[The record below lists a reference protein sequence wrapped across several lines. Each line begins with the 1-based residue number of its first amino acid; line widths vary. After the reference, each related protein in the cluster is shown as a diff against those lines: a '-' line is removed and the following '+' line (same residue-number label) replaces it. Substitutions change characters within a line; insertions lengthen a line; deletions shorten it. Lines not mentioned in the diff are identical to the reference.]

1 MLQFTANS
9 QLRLNPDKRQNLCG
23 LAKFPHSPPLRQK
36 REQFLA
42 GPSIAARHELISFN
56 IWCPF
61 LVIDVITGQETA
73 MKLANLPLWKRMAVG
88 YVVVGVL
95 VLICG
100 AAGGSG
106 IYSLGRLLTRLSGPA
121 WSTADGAM
129 NAAISIQGQ
138 IIANCEIIHNVDVER
153 NKKRMTEYQDQAK
166 EQLKR
171 VEGAGVLSKA
181 QLKPLH
187 DSLNVYE
194 TTMAEL
200 LDAHHTFEAAKVDF
214 KTQAELFISVSEV
227 LEAIGDAQ
235 VDEIE
240 SDPEKPITWNS
251 GLSLKWAAADGG
263 MESSIGFLTQLFFL
277 EQLTAGQDPER
288 CRKEIEESRA
298 FHSDAMN
305 EMLATGTF
313 DKNFAA
319 DQLDGKFDGQQM
331 SDVCRAEFAKV
342 TTLMDQYVASYLQLQ
357 EKKKKY
363 DTAAAIAVAETEKV
377 EGMADGYVDEITASV
392 SWAKSISA
400 LAILIPLIATVI
412 VGFYVGVKGSKA
424 VASPIEAAIE
434 VLRSTTNTS
443 ATAITE
449 LTYSI
454 SGIASSTE
462 RAAAVSRGASDVA
475 DRGRNSITSLGHA
488 ADQINGVVA
497 LIESIAGKTNLLAL
511 NATIEAARAGE
522 SGKGFAVVAN
532 EVKALARQT
541 SDATREI
548 RSRLDEMR
556 TATDA
561 TVNDISQIFHVIREV
576 DAVNQ
581 EIARAAEEQSLATGD
596 ISRCVQETSSAA
608 DTVTCI
614 VTGTYC
620 AA

>member
-1 MLQFTANS
+1 M
-9 QLRLNPDKRQNLCG
+9 
-23 LAKFPHSPPLRQK
+23 KF
-36 REQFLA
+36 
-42 GPSIAARHELISFN
+42 
-56 IWCPF
+56 
-61 LVIDVITGQETA
+61 ET
-73 MKLANLPLWKRMAVG
+73 MPLWKRMAAG
-88 YVVVGVL
+88 YVVVGIL

-100 AAGGSG
+100 AAGGGG
-106 IYSLGRLLTRLSGPA
+106 IYSLGRLLTKLSGPA

-138 IIANCEIIHNVDVER
+138 IISNSEIIHNVDVDR
-153 NKKRMTEYQDQAK
+153 NKKRLVEYQDRAR

-171 VEGAGVLSKA
+171 VEDAGVLSSE
-181 QLKPLH
+181 QLQPLH
-187 DSLNVYE
+187 DSLKVYE
-194 TTMAEL
+194 TTLANL
-200 LDAHHTFEAAKVDF
+200 QNAHQTFETARVDF

-227 LEAIGDAQ
+227 LEALGDAQ

-240 SDPEKPITWNS
+240 SDPEKQITWNN

-263 MESSIGFLTQLFFL
+263 MESSIGFLTQLFYL
-277 EQLTAGQDPER
+277 EQLTAGQDADR
-288 CRKEIEESRA
+288 CRKEIKDSRS
-298 FHSDAMN
+298 FHADAMN

-313 DKNFAA
+313 DRNFTTE
-319 DQLDGKFDGQQM
+319 QLEGKFDGQRM
-331 SDVCRAEFAKV
+331 SDVCRAEFVKV
-342 TTLMDQYVASYLQLQ
+342 TTMMDHYISSYLALR
-357 EKKKKY
+357 ETKKNY
-363 DTAAAIAVAETEKV
+363 DAAAVATVEETERI
-377 EGMADGYVDEITASV
+377 ENLADGYVDEINASV
-392 SWAKSISA
+392 GWAKLISA
-400 LAILIPLIATVI
+400 LAILVPLISTLV
-412 VGFYVGVKGSKA
+412 VGFYVGLKGSRA
-424 VASPIEAAIE
+424 VAAPIEAAIE

-443 ATAITE
+443 ATAITQ

-488 ADQINGVVA
+488 ADQIHGVVA

-608 DTVTCI
+608 DTVTSI
-614 VTGTYC
+614 VTGTHC
-620 AA
+620 VA

>member
-1 MLQFTANS
+1 M
-9 QLRLNPDKRQNLCG
+9 
-23 LAKFPHSPPLRQK
+23 PHSILDAPN
-36 REQFLA
+36 
-42 GPSIAARHELISFN
+42 S
-56 IWCPF
+56 
-61 LVIDVITGQETA
+61 GQETD
-73 MKLANLPLWKRMAVG
+73 MKLEKLPLWKRMAVG
-88 YVVVGVL
+88 YLVVGVL

-100 AAGGSG
+100 AAGGGG
-106 IYSLGRLLTRLSGPA
+106 IYSLGRLLTKLSGPA

-138 IIANCEIIHNVDVER
+138 IISNCEIIHNVDVER
-153 NKKRMTEYQDQAK
+153 NKKRMVEYQDRAK

-171 VEGAGVLSKA
+171 VEDAGVLSSE
-181 QLKPLH
+181 QLRPLH
-187 DSLNVYE
+187 DSLKVYE
-194 TTMAEL
+194 TSMAEL
-200 LDAHHTFEAAKVDF
+200 QSAHHAFEAAKVDF

-227 LEAIGDAQ
+227 LEALGDAQ

-240 SDPEKPITWNS
+240 SDPEKPITWNG
-251 GLSLKWAAADGG
+251 GLQLKWAAADGG

-277 EQLTAGQDPER
+277 EQLTAGQDPAR
-288 CRKEIEESRA
+288 CRKEIEDSRA
-298 FHSDAMN
+298 FHTDAMN

-313 DKNFAA
+313 DRNFTA
-319 DQLDGKFDGQQM
+319 DQLEGKYDGQRM

-342 TTLMDQYVASYLQLQ
+342 TTLMEQYISSYFTLQ
-357 EKKKKY
+357 ETKKKY
-363 DTAAAIAVAETEKV
+363 DAAAAIAVAETEKV
-377 EGMADGYVDEITASV
+377 EGLADSYVDEITASV
-392 SWAKSISA
+392 GWAKLISA

-412 VGFYVGVKGSKA
+412 VGFYVGMKGSKA
-424 VASPIEAAIE
+424 VAAPIEAAIE

-548 RSRLDEMR
+548 RTRLDEMR

-608 DTVTCI
+608 DTVTSI
-614 VTGTYC
+614 VTGTQC

>member
-1 MLQFTANS
+1 
-9 QLRLNPDKRQNLCG
+9 
-23 LAKFPHSPPLRQK
+23 
-36 REQFLA
+36 
-42 GPSIAARHELISFN
+42 
-56 IWCPF
+56 
-61 LVIDVITGQETA
+61 
-73 MKLANLPLWKRMAVG
+73 MKLENLPLWKRMAVG

-100 AAGGSG
+100 AAGGGG
-106 IYSLGRLLTRLSGPA
+106 IYSLGRLLTKLSGPA

-138 IIANCEIIHNVDVER
+138 IIANCEILHNVDVER
-153 NKKRMTEYQDQAK
+153 NKKRMTEYQDRAK

-171 VEGAGVLSKA
+171 VEDACVLSKE

-187 DSLNVYE
+187 DSLKVYE
-194 TTMAEL
+194 TTMAQL
-200 LDAHHTFEAAKVDF
+200 QDTHHTFEATKVNF

-227 LEAIGDAQ
+227 MEALGDAQ

-240 SDPEKPITWNS
+240 SEPEKPITWNS
-251 GLSLKWAAADGG
+251 GLALKWAAADGG

-288 CRKEIEESRA
+288 CRKEIEDSRA

-319 DQLDGKFDGQQM
+319 DQLDGKFDGQRM

-342 TTLMDQYVASYLQLQ
+342 TTLMDQYINSYLKLQ
-357 EKKKKY
+357 ETKTKY
-363 DTAAAIAVAETEKV
+363 DAVALVAVEETEKV
-377 EGMADGYVDEITASV
+377 KSLAADYVDEINASV
-392 SWAKSISA
+392 SWAKLISA
-400 LAILIPLIATVI
+400 LAILVPLIATIV
-412 VGFYVGVKGSKA
+412 VGFYVGLKGIKA
-424 VASPIEAAIE
+424 VAAPIEAAIE
-434 VLRSTTNTS
+434 ILRSTTNTS
-443 ATAITE
+443 ATAITQ

-497 LIESIAGKTNLLAL
+497 LIENIAGKTNLLAL

-561 TVNDISQIFHVIREV
+561 TVNDISQIFQVIREV

-608 DTVTCI
+608 DTVTNI
-614 VTGTYC
+614 VTGAYC

>member
-1 MLQFTANS
+1 M
-9 QLRLNPDKRQNLCG
+9 P
-23 LAKFPHSPPLRQK
+23 FP
-36 REQFLA
+36 
-42 GPSIAARHELISFN
+42 
-56 IWCPF
+56 
-61 LVIDVITGQETA
+61 VIDVITGQETD
-73 MKLANLPLWKRMAVG
+73 MKLEKLPLWKRMAVG
-88 YVVVGVL
+88 YLVVGVL

-100 AAGGSG
+100 AAGGGG
-106 IYSLGRLLTRLSGPA
+106 IYSLGRLLTKLSGPA
-121 WSTADGAM
+121 WTTADGAM

-138 IIANCEIIHNVDVER
+138 IIANGEIIHNVDVER
-153 NKKRMTEYQDQAK
+153 NKKRMTEYQDRAK

-171 VEGAGVLSKA
+171 VEDAGVLSSE
-181 QLKPLH
+181 QLRPLH
-187 DSLNVYE
+187 DSLKVYE
-194 TTMAEL
+194 TSMAEL
-200 LDAHHTFEAAKVDF
+200 QSAHHSFEGAKNDF

-227 LEAIGDAQ
+227 LEALGDAQ

-240 SDPEKPITWNS
+240 SDPEKPITWNG
-251 GLSLKWAAADGG
+251 GLQLKWAAADGG

-277 EQLTAGQDPER
+277 EQLTAGQDPDR
-288 CRKEIEESRA
+288 CRKEIEDSRA
-298 FHSDAMN
+298 FHTDAMN

-313 DKNFAA
+313 DRNFTP
-319 DQLDGKFDGQQM
+319 DQLEGKFDGQRM

-342 TTLMDQYVASYLQLQ
+342 TTLMEQYISSYLTLQ
-357 EKKKKY
+357 ETKKKY
-363 DTAAAIAVAETEKV
+363 DAAASIAVAETEKI
-377 EGMADGYVDEITASV
+377 EGLADDYVDEITASV
-392 SWAKSISA
+392 SWAKLISV
-400 LAILIPLIATVI
+400 LAILIPLVATII
-412 VGFYVGVKGSKA
+412 VGFYVGMKGSKA
-424 VASPIEAAIE
+424 VAAPIEAAIE

-608 DTVTCI
+608 DTVTSI
-614 VTGTYC
+614 VTGTHC

>member
-1 MLQFTANS
+1 M
-9 QLRLNPDKRQNLCG
+9 P
-23 LAKFPHSPPLRQK
+23 SP
-36 REQFLA
+36 
-42 GPSIAARHELISFN
+42 
-56 IWCPF
+56 
-61 LVIDVITGQETA
+61 VVDVNTGQETD
-73 MKLANLPLWKRMAVG
+73 MKLEKLPLWKRMAVG
-88 YVVVGVL
+88 YLVVGVL

-100 AAGGSG
+100 AAGGGG
-106 IYSLGRLLTRLSGPA
+106 IYSLGRLLTKLSGPA

-138 IIANCEIIHNVDVER
+138 IIANGEIIHNVDVER
-153 NKKRMTEYQDQAK
+153 NKKRLSEYQDRAK

-171 VEGAGVLSKA
+171 VEDASVLSSE
-181 QLKPLH
+181 QLRPLH
-187 DSLNVYE
+187 DSLKVYE

-200 LDAHHTFEAAKVDF
+200 QSAHQSFESARLDF

-227 LEAIGDAQ
+227 LEALGDAQ

-240 SDPEKPITWNS
+240 SDPEKPITWNG
-251 GLSLKWAAADGG
+251 GLQLKWAAADGG

-277 EQLTAGQDPER
+277 EQLTAGQDPDR
-288 CRKEIEESRA
+288 CRKEIEDSRA
-298 FHSDAMN
+298 FHTDAMN

-313 DKNFAA
+313 DRNFSA
-319 DQLDGKFDGQQM
+319 DQLEGKFDGQRM

-342 TTLMDQYVASYLQLQ
+342 TSLMEQYIASYLTLQ
-357 EKKKKY
+357 EEKKHY
-363 DTAAAIAVAETEKV
+363 DSAASIAVAEIEKV
-377 EGMADGYVDEITASV
+377 EGLADGYVDEINASV
-392 SWAKSISA
+392 GWAKLISA
-400 LAILIPLIATVI
+400 LAIVIPLIATII
-412 VGFYVGVKGSKA
+412 VGFYVGMKGSKA
-424 VASPIEAAIE
+424 VAAPIEAAIE
-434 VLRSTTNTS
+434 ILRSTTNTS

-608 DTVTCI
+608 DTVTSI

>member
-1 MLQFTANS
+1 
-9 QLRLNPDKRQNLCG
+9 
-23 LAKFPHSPPLRQK
+23 
-36 REQFLA
+36 
-42 GPSIAARHELISFN
+42 
-56 IWCPF
+56 
-61 LVIDVITGQETA
+61 
-73 MKLANLPLWKRMAVG
+73 
-88 YVVVGVL
+88 
-95 VLICG
+95 
-100 AAGGSG
+100 
-106 IYSLGRLLTRLSGPA
+106 
-121 WSTADGAM
+121 
-129 NAAISIQGQ
+129 
-138 IIANCEIIHNVDVER
+138 
-153 NKKRMTEYQDQAK
+153 
-166 EQLKR
+166 
-171 VEGAGVLSKA
+171 
-181 QLKPLH
+181 
-187 DSLNVYE
+187 
-194 TTMAEL
+194 
-200 LDAHHTFEAAKVDF
+200 
-214 KTQAELFISVSEV
+214 
-227 LEAIGDAQ
+227 
-235 VDEIE
+235 
-240 SDPEKPITWNS
+240 
-251 GLSLKWAAADGG
+251 

-277 EQLTAGQDPER
+277 EQLTAGQDPDR
-288 CRKEIEESRA
+288 CRKEIEDSRA
-298 FHSDAMN
+298 FHTDAMN

-313 DKNFAA
+313 DRNFTA
-319 DQLDGKFDGQQM
+319 DQLEGKFDGQRM

-342 TTLMDQYVASYLQLQ
+342 TTLMEQYISSYLTLQ
-357 EKKKKY
+357 ENKKKY
-363 DTAAAIAVAETEKV
+363 DAAAAIAVAETEKV
-377 EGMADGYVDEITASV
+377 EGLADAYVGEINASV
-392 SWAKSISA
+392 GWAKWISA
-400 LAILIPLIATVI
+400 LAILIPLVATII
-412 VGFYVGVKGSKA
+412 VGFYVGMKGSKA
-424 VASPIEAAIE
+424 VAAPIEAALE
-434 VLRSTTNTS
+434 GLRSTTNTS

-608 DTVTCI
+608 DTVTSI
-614 VTGTYC
+614 VTGTHC